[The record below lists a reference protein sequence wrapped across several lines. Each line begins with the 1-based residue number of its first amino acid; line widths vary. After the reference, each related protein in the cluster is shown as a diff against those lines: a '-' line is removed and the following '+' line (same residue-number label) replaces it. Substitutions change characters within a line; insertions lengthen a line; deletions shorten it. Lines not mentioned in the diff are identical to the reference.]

1 LETETNVSRG
11 RAIQGVWLI
20 ERTTG
25 RNLVAKA
32 YTKVNIDMDLIAPF
46 LSATHTFIDKASNEK
61 LSTIDTETNR
71 YVWQANEWLLL
82 VLVVSKSARPAHM
95 RFLLEYA
102 MGEFM
107 RREIPQNTD
116 IESMLKRWPG
126 VRDTFRGF
134 EEFLDELIQ
143 QYEETD
149 ECLEAGKSMD
159 SLAIYSHLY
168 RAILRVKV
176 AKTKRKKMM
185 DTIRENTQDIIEV
198 DPALSAIDVSA
209 DGVEVL
215 GIDVYQINYRLL
227 RSALEK
233 ILSVIAEAAKSLATE
248 KAYREMIFTH
258 VMTYVKRDVK
268 RLETYHVLDDVIRS
282 LF

>member
-1 LETETNVSRG
+1 METEFEVSKG

-32 YTKVNIDMDLIAPF
+32 YTEVNIDMDLIAPF
-46 LSATHTFIDKASNEK
+46 LSATHTFIDRASNEK

-71 YVWQANEWLLL
+71 YVWQANDWLLL

-107 RREIPQNTD
+107 RREIPQNSD
-116 IESMLKRWPG
+116 IETLLKQWYG
-126 VRDTFRGF
+126 TRDAFKGF

-143 QYEETD
+143 QYEATD

-168 RAILRVKV
+168 RAILRVKMTK
-176 AKTKRKKMM
+176 AKRKKMM
-185 DTIRENTQDIIEV
+185 NTIQANVHAIIEA
-198 DPALSAIDVSA
+198 DPALSAIEVSQ

-215 GIDVYQINYRLL
+215 GVDVYQINYRLL
-227 RSALEK
+227 KSALEK
-233 ILSVIAEAAKSLATE
+233 ILTIIADSAKAIATE
-248 KAYREMIFTH
+248 KAYRDMIFVH